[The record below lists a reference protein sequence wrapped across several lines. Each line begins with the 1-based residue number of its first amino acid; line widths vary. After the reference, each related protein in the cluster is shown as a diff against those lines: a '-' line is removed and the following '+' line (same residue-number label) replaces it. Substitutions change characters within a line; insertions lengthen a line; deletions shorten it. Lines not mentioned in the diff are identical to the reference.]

1 MILVETYAVL
11 ARNVLLIPTPW
22 VDELLKLLFVWSIF
36 VCSALA
42 FLSDDLIS
50 LTLLEDGA
58 REQGKEK
65 KYGVFKLIQ
74 YVVALVISGLI
85 VLQLLTIVSTHRRG
99 YHGAQVSAVGA
110 QYRRAAGHGPDR
122 CFCHPQASGLRTAF
136 FREKDRPVRQRRI
149 TISLDLI

>member
-1 MILVETYAVL
+1 MKKNISKVISAVEWLFGLVGVVMILVETYAVL

-85 VLQLLTIVSTHRRG
+85 VLQLLTIVST
-99 YHGAQVSAVGA
+99 Q
-110 QYRRAAGHGPDR
+110 
-122 CFCHPQASGLRTAF
+122 
-136 FREKDRPVRQRRI
+136 
-149 TISLDLI
+149 IST